1 MCEYLR
7 LNCKFPIFE
16 WTISIR
22 IFGHMLNNR
31 LQHCY
36 LNSVEFY
43 LITIEEREAGF
54 GNISLQM
61 KVTTMPFAN
70 SVQLDQVALYRKAQP
85 DNSSKRQTPIGLMIF
100 VIFIINSK
108 F

>member
-16 WTISIR
+16 WIISIR

-36 LNSVEFY
+36 LNSVELFNY
-43 LITIEEREAGF
+43 NLRERGWVWEHFTPNESNDNTICKLCPVG
-54 GNISLQM
+54 
-61 KVTTMPFAN
+61 P
-70 SVQLDQVALYRKAQP
+70 
-85 DNSSKRQTPIGLMIF
+85 SSI
-100 VIFIINSK
+100 V
-108 F
+108 